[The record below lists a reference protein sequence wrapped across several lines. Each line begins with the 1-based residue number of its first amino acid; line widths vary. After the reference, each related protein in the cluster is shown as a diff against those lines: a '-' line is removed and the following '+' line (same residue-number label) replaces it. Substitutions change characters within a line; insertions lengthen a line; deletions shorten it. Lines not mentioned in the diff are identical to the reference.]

1 MERIEQQ
8 QDAGPPGGDVVLGPE
23 VEQEEVPCAAFHLY
37 RLRPQAGGDK
47 QRDANSQGSVK
58 PEVSQIPPN
67 NSRNVPNVFCH
78 AEDPSQTDAPAEA
91 RSSRSPPAGAIASY
105 QRIIPFGRAMDQRC
119 RRASPRAERGTPK

>member
-23 VEQEEVPCAAFHLY
+23 VEQEEVPCAAFHFY

-47 QRDANSQGSVK
+47 QRDANSQGPVK
-58 PEVSQIPPN
+58 PEVPQIPPN

-78 AEDPSQTDAPAEA
+78 AEDPSQTAAPAEA

-105 QRIIPFGRAMDQRC
+105 QTRYPIWTRYGSQVQKGITAGRKGY
-119 RRASPRAERGTPK
+119 SE